1 MSLFFS
7 LSLENI
13 QYIFPGEY
21 IPKKK
26 KMATPMTASKNTHKQ
41 STTGPNAN
49 TSNTN
54 GLDDSLLDNHGL
66 NLPKDVIR
74 RVNALKNIQE
84 RMVDI
89 ETKFYDEL
97 HHLECKY
104 ASMYEPLLNT
114 REKIVSGE
122 HEPSD
127 QEAKWTIDDLTGET
141 ATDLAADLKSKMN
154 LENDTASAAAAA
166 AAENAATP
174 ATGIPEFWLTAMKNT
189 DIIGE
194 TVQEHDEPIL
204 KYLKDVRVRLHDTKP
219 YGYTLEFY
227 FTDNEF
233 FSNKV
238 LTKTYELTTEKDAR
252 DPLGYDGPSLYRS
265 VGCTI
270 DWVKGKD
277 VTVHLV
283 KKKQKHKSSGTI
295 RVVTK
300 EEKQDS
306 FFNFFESPSEDGY
319 RPSFKALM
327 KNNGKPVGGENGEE
341 QEEEEEEIDEETEDL
356 FEADFEIGHFFKEF
370 LIPKAVLYFTGELI
384 DENEDYDG
392 EEGEE
397 DDEDLKVSLN
407 LCI

>member
-1 MSLFFS
+1 MT
-7 LSLENI
+7 
-13 QYIFPGEY
+13 
-21 IPKKK
+21 
-26 KMATPMTASKNTHKQ
+26 TPANKAQHKQ
-41 STTGPNAN
+41 TSGQN
-49 TSNTN
+49 TSSNN

-89 ETKFYDEL
+89 ETKFYDDL

-104 ASMYEPLLNT
+104 ASMYEPLLNA

-122 HEPSD
+122 HEPTD
-127 QEAKWTIDDLTGET
+127 AEAKWTMDDLTGQS
-141 ATDLAADLKSKMN
+141 ATDLATDLKNKMK
-154 LENDTASAAAAA
+154 LENGTAESNTA
-166 AAENAATP
+166 NPT
-174 ATGIPEFWLTAMKNT
+174 TGIPEFWLTAMKNT

-194 TVQEHDEPIL
+194 TVQEHDEQIL
-204 KYLKDVRVRLHDTKP
+204 KHLKDIRVRLHDAKP

-227 FTDNEF
+227 FNDNEF
-233 FSNKV
+233 FTNKV
-238 LTKTYELTTEKDAR
+238 LTKTYELTTDKDVR

-277 VTVHLV
+277 VTVRLV

-319 RPSFKALM
+319 RPSYKALL
-327 KNNGKPVGGENGEE
+327 KNNGKTLSEE
-341 QEEEEEEIDEETEDL
+341 DEEEIDEETEDL

-384 DENEDYDG
+384 DENEDYDD
-392 EEGEE
+392 EGEE
-397 DDEDLKVSLN
+397 DDEDLKVSL
-407 LCI
+407 LLSL